1 MSSLVSGITGMSN
14 GAATGAATGGSSG
27 GGYGALIGG
36 VLGGALGLGS
46 GLLSS
51 GGTSAAQQLDM
62 LKKYYQPTKAGWS
75 WAQLE
80 NQVAYEQ
87 YLKQLQTSASTDL
100 KLSQD
105 MNRLLPSS
113 QVAGLRLA
121 GLNPILAVLGS
132 GFSPIQSSASASGS
146 ANAARLPGGL
156 SKPSRH
162 VNSAGSA
169 MDFAKMVGGAVD
181 AEVENRRADTENKKD
196 LGSNLRASN
205 DLISAQADKTRA
217 DASLVHEQANRT
229 HADTQRIRQST
240 RYGDNGIVRFA
251 MGLLKQ
257 LRDNIPHESSDNS
270 ARSGDRFSIP
280 LPIDD
285 TKSGKLDYWKETKR
299 AINESMNNGW

>member
-1 MSSLVSGITGMSN
+1 MSN
-14 GAATGAATGGSSG
+14 GASTGAATGGSAG

-87 YLKQLQTSASTDL
+87 YLKQLRSSASTDL

-105 MNRLLPSS
+105 MNRLLPLS
-113 QVAGLRLA
+113 QVEGLRLA
-121 GLNPILAVLGS
+121 GINPILAVLGS

-146 ANAARLPGGL
+146 FNAARVPGGL

-162 VNSAGSA
+162 INSAGSA
-169 MDFAKMVGGAVD
+169 GEFAKIIGGAID
-181 AEVENRRADTENKKD
+181 AEVENRRVDTENKRD

-205 DLISAQADKTRA
+205 DLITAQADKTRA

-229 HADTQRIRQST
+229 HADTVRIKQST
-240 RYGDNGIVRFA
+240 KYGDNSIIRFA
-251 MGLLKQ
+251 MGILKQ
-257 LRDNIPHESSDNS
+257 LGESIPHEPSTNS
-270 ARSGDRFSIP
+270 ARSGDRLSIP

-285 TKSGKLDYWKETKR
+285 TKSGKLDYWHETKR